1 MRKSVLSIAL
11 CVLCAFAASAD
22 PSMPGLPGSGS
33 GMTGGGSSGS
43 GPSMPPVPTG
53 SSSNKAYQMNNDGT
67 GDGNV
72 PVAPATLLLLGLAGG
87 FAGLKIYNNTKKK
100 NEEDYE

>member
-1 MRKSVLSIAL
+1 M
-11 CVLCAFAASAD
+11 LCAFAASAD

-43 GPSMPPVPTG
+43 GPSMPPNPTIKPFRDTNRMYY
-53 SSSNKAYQMNNDGT
+53 SDTN
-67 GDGNV
+67 
-72 PVAPATLLLLGLAGG
+72 PIAPATLLLLGLAGG

>member
-1 MRKSVLSIAL
+1 MIKSVLSIAL
-11 CVLCAFAASAD
+11 CMLCAFAASAD

-43 GPSMPPVPTG
+43 GPSMPPNPTIKP
-53 SSSNKAYQMNNDGT
+53 SRDTNRMDYSDTN
-67 GDGNV
+67 
-72 PVAPATLLLLGLAGG
+72 PIAPATLLLLGLAGG

>member
-11 CVLCAFAASAD
+11 CMLCAFAASAD

-53 SSSNKAYQMNNDGT
+53 SSSNKAFQMNNDGT
-67 GDGNV
+67 VEN

>member
-11 CVLCAFAASAD
+11 CVLCAFSANAD
-22 PSMPGLPGSGS
+22 PSIPGLPGSGS

-43 GPSMPPVPTG
+43 GPSLPPVPTG
-53 SSSNKAYQMNNDGT
+53 SSSNKAFQMNNDGT
-67 GDGNV
+67 T